1 MVATPRAAV
10 LVALVLLAGCA
21 SSSKCPSDST
31 AYGFTLPSGFGVT
44 IGEEGLNAAFGAI
57 RDFFGRH
64 PAADARDKAQA
75 AELAADAAAQSAN
88 KPMTE
93 EERRALRSQAGDWV
107 ETYAEKC
114 RPGS

>member
-1 MVATPRAAV
+1 MVAARGAVAV
-10 LVALVLLAGCA
+10 LVLALAGCA
-21 SSSKCPSDST
+21 SQSTCPSDST
-31 AYGFTLPSGFGVT
+31 SLGFTLPSGFGVT

-57 RDFFGRH
+57 RDFFVRNPSAGSG
-64 PAADARDKAQA
+64 DKARA
-75 AELAADAAAQSAN
+75 AELAADAAARSAS